1 MKVDACL
8 RYFTSAS
15 TESTNEDLMVRFER
29 YSSPPPGLFL
39 SRQTINGLK
48 TACRIGGCLECLWL
62 GGNAKKNRSFC
73 PTKKDFEFCTQV
85 TSTLS
90 NENIGVR
97 IKYEFAYRLSITN
110 KIRTLC
116 NANRDQAIFGQNFDG
131 CCLRAPGQVVSVPES
146 DHRT

>member
-1 MKVDACL
+1 
-8 RYFTSAS
+8 
-15 TESTNEDLMVRFER
+15 MVRFER

-62 GGNAKKNRSFC
+62 GGNAQKNRSFC
-73 PTKKDFEFCTQV
+73 PIKKDFWFCTQV

-131 CCLRAPGQVVSVPES
+131 SCLRAPGYCRSALEEPGPPRLSLRLE
-146 DHRT
+146 